1 MFRIKE
7 LHCEM
12 FQVWGVA
19 QGRATPRVSTVT
31 VSKCSRR
38 AMLALAILKRNQ
50 MRVYFAWRQ

>member
-50 MRVYFAWRQ
+50 MYS